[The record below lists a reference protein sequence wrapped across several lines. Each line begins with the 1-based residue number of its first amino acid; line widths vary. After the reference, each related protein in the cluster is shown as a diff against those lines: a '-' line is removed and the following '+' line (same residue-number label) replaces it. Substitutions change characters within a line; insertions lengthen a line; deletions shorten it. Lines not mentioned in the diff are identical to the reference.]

1 MVSYRRVALAWAIAL
16 GISGV
21 VARACDTPVFRYAMS
36 NWAPAPYHVFYV
48 YEGQPSEQDDVAN
61 RRLKTWSE
69 GTENVPPANLLF
81 QPVDRADAKRTEQ
94 LPGIVREA
102 CEAIEKG
109 DLPRHLVYTPWGE
122 PLSSQRLD
130 EAAIEAMF
138 HSPAR
143 DQLAAMLDQG
153 KTAVLLMIPG
163 ADPAENDRV
172 EKVVNG
178 LLEDARAGRVTP
190 GSLLDLPTVSPDDL
204 NAAREAGNSAPGEG
218 PSLELGLI
226 RVNRQDPAEQWLVRS
241 LTALESDLTEYVAQ
255 PMIYFVFGRGQAM
268 PPYVG
273 AGINAENL
281 RAEVGFV
288 CGPCSCT
295 VKQENPGGDL
305 PMQWDWDATA
315 VKLDQRDLLAQ
326 EENVGAEMAFA
337 GPAAS
342 AIETVVAAPPSVKVI
357 SPDANETAVSSQ
369 SPADRRTAMRTDA
382 SPTRPSFAN
391 RLMWVLGGGF
401 ALATLLVAVAGMV
414 MVRRRPG

>member
-1 MVSYRRVALAWAIAL
+1 MVSYRRVVLAWAMVL
-16 GISGV
+16 GVSGV
-21 VARACDTPVFRYAMS
+21 EARACDTPVFRYAMS

-48 YEGQPSEQDDVAN
+48 YEGQSSEQDDVAN

-81 QPVDRADAKRTEQ
+81 QPVDRADAKLTEQ

-102 CEAIEKG
+102 CEAIEKD

-190 GSLLDLPTVSPDDL
+190 GSLLDLPTVSPDDVSS
-204 NAAREAGNSAPGEG
+204 AREAGSAATGEG

-226 RVNRQDPAEQWLVRS
+226 RVDRQDPAEQWLVRS
-241 LTALESDLTEYVAQ
+241 LTALESDLTEYIAQ
-255 PMIYFVFGRGQAM
+255 PMIYFVFGRGQVM

-273 AGINAENL
+273 AGITAENL

-315 VKLDQRDLLAQ
+315 VKLDQRDLLARD
-326 EENVGAEMAFA
+326 EDAGAEMAFA
-337 GPAAS
+337 GPAVN
-342 AIETVVAAPPSVKVI
+342 AIETVVAAPPGVQAT
-357 SPDANETAVSSQ
+357 SPNANEAALASQ
-369 SPADRRTAMRTDA
+369 SPADRRTAMRADDSSA
-382 SPTRPSFAN
+382 HPSFAN

-401 ALATLLVAVAGMV
+401 AIATLLVAIAGVV